1 MGRTILLVLLA
12 VMALSVAAVRYLPWW
27 GIALGLVGVYLAV
40 RFGLKFVVLRVLQ
53 SLFMVPFK
61 AKGAV
66 LRGARAEVH
75 SIEPAEPPATHVA
88 EDELT
93 VGEADPTGGAAQIL
107 VPREYYWVDVT
118 ITPRSATGPFVLWE
132 PGELLLIRADA
143 RVGLNDLGEGSH
155 AEDVRVVDGDRAGDG
170 GDGKYHGPLR
180 VKLLFGVRPGE
191 SRVYKFRYYFEA
203 FGEVILPDATAAIAN
218 RRPTQEDRRM
228 RDRSLPSPHPRP
240 DG

>member
-12 VMALSVAAVRYLPWW
+12 VLAISVAAVRYLPWW

-40 RFGLKFVVLRVLQ
+40 RFGLKFVVLRMLR
-53 SLFMVPFK
+53 SLFLIPFK

-75 SIEPAEPPATHVA
+75 SIEPAEPPADRVA
-88 EDELT
+88 EDEVT
-93 VGEADPTGGAAQIL
+93 VGDADPAGGATQVL
-107 VPREYYWVDVT
+107 VPREYYLVDVT
-118 ITPRSATGPFVLWE
+118 ITPRSAPGPFVLWE

-143 RVGLNDLGEGSH
+143 RVGLNDLDEGSR
-155 AEDVRVVDGDRAGDG
+155 AEDVQVVEGDRSGDG

-180 VKLLFGVRPGE
+180 VKFLFGVRPGE
-191 SRVYKFRYYFEA
+191 SRDYKFRYYFEA
-203 FGEVILPDATAAIAN
+203 FGAVILPDAAAAIAN
-218 RRPTQEDRRM
+218 RRPNSEERRM
-228 RDRSLPSPHPRP
+228 QDRGLPSPLSQP